1 MRQGK
6 AWEVEH
12 FSEVNEQGIMSLVL
26 KILMILK
33 YTMNKYVILKNEIF
47 KNILWVAHKV
57 SQGATEQI

>member
-47 KNILWVAHKV
+47 KNIL
-57 SQGATEQI
+57 